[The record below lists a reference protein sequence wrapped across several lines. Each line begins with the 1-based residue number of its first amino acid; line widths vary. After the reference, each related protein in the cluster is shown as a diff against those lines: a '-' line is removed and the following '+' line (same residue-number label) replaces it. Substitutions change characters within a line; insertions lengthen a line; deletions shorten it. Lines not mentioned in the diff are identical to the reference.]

1 MRIFISHGLD
11 KKVKTDMQFLDRL
24 QAALETPAAGGA
36 AHQVLLDR
44 SQLEAGDTWQ
54 DVLHEMLAECDA
66 AVLLLSPRALTRPW
80 VLKESTV
87 LAYRKALEP
96 RFPLYPV
103 LLGGVS
109 PADLG
114 QQNFS
119 PLCLQALQGLQP
131 GAAGPLQQPQ
141 IDSATAKVVAKAL
154 LARLAQWLKAVGQAP
169 VTPMDALEAA
179 LKARIRRAADLPA
192 LERLC
197 ETLAGRPLRWRPSA
211 GAGAGAGAAAEP
223 ARLIA
228 ATLVNGLAAQ
238 PGLAPPNPLAS
249 LIDDLFQQCGLD
261 RDDAQVVLDLL
272 APLWTRPAAAA
283 CLADVAG
290 RNRQAV
296 AAGAAVP
303 PGTSVA
309 LQCELADFSAD
320 RHVRRALLP
329 TTRRTVVRM
338 LAGGHS
344 DNRLEELK
352 AQVRDEYRRLGLRP
366 GQSPVALSAERVD
379 ARLANI
385 DNRLVFAE
393 TVFFVIPAPLPDAA
407 LLAELQACFPRQT
420 FILHSVDPLPAALPP
435 RVLAL
440 PAVDPD
446 HELAMSE
453 DQSAAYNLIADR

>member
-11 KKVKTDMQFLDRL
+11 KKAASDMQFLDRL
-24 QAALETPAAGGA
+24 QAALETPAAGGL

-44 SQLEAGDTWQ
+44 SQLEAGDSWQ

-87 LAYRKALEP
+87 LAYRKALDP

-103 LLGGVS
+103 LLGGVAA
-109 PADLG
+109 ADLG
-114 QQNFS
+114 QGQFS

-131 GAAGPLQQPQ
+131 GAADPLQQPQ
-141 IDSATAKVVAKAL
+141 TNAAAAKAVAKAL
-154 LARLAQWLKAVGQAP
+154 QARLAQWLKDVGQAP
-169 VTPMDALEAA
+169 ATPMDALEAA
-179 LKARIRRAADLPA
+179 LKARIRRAGDLAA

-197 ETLAGRPLRWRPSA
+197 ERLTGRPLRWRPVA
-211 GAGAGAGAAAEP
+211 GAAAGAAAEP

-228 ATLVNGLAAQ
+228 ATLVSGLALQ

-249 LIDDLFQQCGLD
+249 LIDDLVQQCGLD

-272 APLWTRPAAAA
+272 VPLWTRPDAAA

-290 RNRQAV
+290 RNRQPV

-303 PGTSVA
+303 AGVSVA

-329 TTRRTVVRM
+329 TTRKTVVRT

-352 AQVRDEYRRLGLRP
+352 AQVRDEYRRLGQRP

-385 DNRLVFAE
+385 DNRLAFAE

-407 LLAELQACFPRQT
+407 LLADLQACFPRQT
-420 FILHSVDPLPAALPP
+420 FILHSAGPLPAALPP

-440 PAVDPD
+440 PVIDPD
-446 HELAMSE
+446 HELAMAE

>member
-11 KKVKTDMQFLDRL
+11 KKVKSDMQFLDRL
-24 QAALETPAAGGA
+24 QAALETPAAGGV

-103 LLGGVS
+103 LLGGVA

-114 QQNFS
+114 QLNFS

-131 GAAGPLQQPQ
+131 GTADPLQQPQ
-141 IDSATAKVVAKAL
+141 IGSAAARAVAKAL
-154 LARLAQWLKAVGQAP
+154 LARLAQWLQDVGQAP
-169 VTPMDALEAA
+169 ATPMDALEAA
-179 LKARIRRAADLPA
+179 LKARIRRAADLPT

-197 ETLAGRPLRWRPSA
+197 ETLTGRPLRWRP
-211 GAGAGAGAAAEP
+211 GAGAAAEP

-272 APLWTRPAAAA
+272 APLWTRPEAAA

-290 RNRQAV
+290 RNRQPV
-296 AAGAAVP
+296 AAGAPLP
-303 PGTSVA
+303 PGASVA
-309 LQCELADFSAD
+309 MQCELADFSAD

-385 DNRLVFAE
+385 ANRLAFAE

-440 PAVDPD
+440 PPVDPD